1 MAQLFYSCKSLISLD
16 LTSFIA
22 SNVKAFAVMFK
33 EFINLQYINFKLFDT
48 SSKQI
53 SDGIFYETS
62 EKLIVCAE
70 NENNF
75 IFDFL
80 NKKKS

>member
-1 MAQLFYSCKSLISLD
+1 
-16 LTSFIA
+16 
-22 SNVKAFAVMFK
+22 MFK